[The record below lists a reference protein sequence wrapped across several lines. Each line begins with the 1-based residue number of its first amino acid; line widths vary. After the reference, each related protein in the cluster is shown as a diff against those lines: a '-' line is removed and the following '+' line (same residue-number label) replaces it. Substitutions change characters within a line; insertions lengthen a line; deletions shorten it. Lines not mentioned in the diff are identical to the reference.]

1 MAAGDEVLSRATEP
15 GVMLVEA
22 FGYVLPQATLAIVDS
37 ETTAL
42 CLSGHVGE
50 IWVDSPSIAFGF
62 WGMHRQ
68 SQATFHALPLLVN
81 SVTMAAEV
89 YDPVPAGFLRTNL
102 LGGVVEGR
110 LIVFGRSDE
119 RVYQSVHI
127 EGIEDD
133 REGDNAMGS
142 VGEESEKEGNSTN
155 ISVLEVHYASDL
167 AATVLERIVGF
178 TTCIVFDFF
187 INNQVLPVVCAE
199 TSRTQHADLEML
211 AEYARQ
217 AMQDYHGLR
226 PYCIAIAPQG
236 SLPRGVRNGRKC
248 VLPIVCQSLFEQ
260 GRLPLIYTLTSV
272 EDTISDQLLD
282 CGDDP
287 QSGIWGTDAF
297 ASDPPTTSTTFHK
310 FGKMVVNIAQ
320 YIEKR
325 GGLCTGDRVVLLFPN
340 GVEFVAT
347 LYACWFLCL
356 VPVPVQL
363 PEPTRALEEMLLLV
377 GLLKDLKISYAPIL
391 GDSMA
396 EELLKHRTTRMHLKA
411 HIGARQDVAVPT
423 VLNVSQAP
431 KVKKTLGKESNFVGL
446 PKINA
451 SNLSLNV
458 KGGMATTDAVVEPV
472 ALISIHYSADMRRTL
487 VNVSH
492 AGLMAQCRT
501 QKVQCRFGTLN
512 APVVSCWKTFSGL
525 GTVYSSGIGV
535 FSGVPTVLP
544 RYSDFLTMPQIYLE
558 ALERYRDVDHRLDPA
573 QKIKIEQRFM
583 HIARKPSHAVASGRL
598 DETINNIH
606 ISLTFGHAFS
616 SMITSR
622 SYMNVKPVQ
631 LYLSLKSLRRGIV
644 KITTEDEDPHGIWV
658 EDSGIPVNGMT
669 VTIVNPETCEVC
681 MSGEIG
687 EIWVS
692 SEANIC
698 ETLEVNGLIYFAKDV
713 ENTIEQAHENIAPG
727 GSVVFQADQAV
738 VFMVQ
743 VRYAADPALVNLAL
757 SVMHRVMEV
766 HQFVPDMIAIVDDKV
781 MTRGRSKTGVKMRGK
796 VLSLFMNAKM

>member
-1 MAAGDEVLSRATEP
+1 MATIHRVGSGALVRALECSFFLLMPIKYQFNLSIISSWGRSQIDAIAVRVAYRQAHERVAQFSSCSYPHELVDERAKVDLAQFPSLPDVLVWS
-15 GVMLVEA
+15 
-22 FGYVLPQATLAIVDS
+22 S
-37 ETTAL
+37 TA
-42 CLSGHVGE
+42 HPN
-50 IWVDSPSIAFGF
+50 DIAF
-62 WGMHRQ
+62 M
-68 SQATFHALPLLVN
+68 
-81 SVTMAAEV
+81 
-89 YDPVPAGFLRTNL
+89 
-102 LGGVVEGR
+102 
-110 LIVFGRSDE
+110 
-119 RVYQSVHI
+119 
-127 EGIEDD
+127 
-133 REGDNAMGS
+133 
-142 VGEESEKEGNSTN
+142 ST
-155 ISVLEVHYASDL
+155 
-167 AATVLERIVGF
+167 
-178 TTCIVFDFF
+178 DF
-187 INNQVLPVVCAE
+187 
-199 TSRTQHADLEML
+199 
-211 AEYARQ
+211 
-217 AMQDYHGLR
+217 
-226 PYCIAIAPQG
+226 
-236 SLPRGVRNGRKC
+236 
-248 VLPIVCQSLFEQ
+248 
-260 GRLPLIYTLTSV
+260 LTSPAI
-272 EDTISDQLLD
+272 TSSYSSSSNL
-282 CGDDP
+282 
-287 QSGIWGTDAF
+287 SDAF

-458 KGGMATTDAVVEPV
+458 KGGMATADAVVEPV

-558 ALERYRDVDHRLDPA
+558 ALERYRG
-573 QKIKIEQRFM
+573 KI
-583 HIARKPSHAVASGRL
+583 
-598 DETINNIH
+598 
-606 ISLTFGHAFS
+606 
-616 SMITSR
+616 
-622 SYMNVKPVQ
+622 Y
-631 LYLSLKSLRRGIV
+631 
-644 KITTEDEDPHGIWV
+644 
-658 EDSGIPVNGMT
+658 
-669 VTIVNPETCEVC
+669 
-681 MSGEIG
+681 
-687 EIWVS
+687 
-692 SEANIC
+692 
-698 ETLEVNGLIYFAKDV
+698 
-713 ENTIEQAHENIAPG
+713 
-727 GSVVFQADQAV
+727 
-738 VFMVQ
+738 
-743 VRYAADPALVNLAL
+743 
-757 SVMHRVMEV
+757 
-766 HQFVPDMIAIVDDKV
+766 
-781 MTRGRSKTGVKMRGK
+781 
-796 VLSLFMNAKM
+796 